1 MSLFDEHKAERRSR
15 ILAAARRLIAER
27 GYDGLTMRDLARAS
41 HVSVPTLYNLFGGK
55 SALLFAELEETFRTV
70 AASLQTA
77 GEGSVV
83 ERAFA
88 VCEAGNRD
96 LLAVPRYSRE
106 LVHLFLVSE
115 DTQTIRR
122 TIAERYI
129 AMMAGILRDGQAA
142 GELVAWADPV
152 AVATRMFAH
161 YVHAMIEWAK
171 GEIDDEQFGAATFYG
186 MSLMLLGLVRGR
198 VARDLARRAQE
209 FQPRAVAR
217 PARRVRKGG

>member
-129 AMMAGILRDGQAA
+129 AMMAGVLRDGQAA

-186 MSLMLLGLVRGR
+186 MSLMLLGLTRGR
-198 VARDLARRAQE
+198 VARELARRAQE
-209 FQPRAVAR
+209 FQQRAVAR
-217 PARRVRKGG
+217 PARRARKGG

>member
-129 AMMAGILRDGQAA
+129 AMMAGVLRDGQAA

-186 MSLMLLGLVRGR
+186 MSLMLLGLTRGR
-198 VARDLARRAQE
+198 VARELARRAQE
-209 FQPRAVAR
+209 FQQRAGAR
-217 PARRVRKGG
+217 PARRARKGG

>member
-122 TIAERYI
+122 TIAQRYI
-129 AMMAGILRDGQAA
+129 AMMAGILRDGRAA

-171 GEIDDEQFGAATFYG
+171 SEIDDEQFGAATFYG
-186 MSLMLLGLVRGR
+186 MSLMLLGLTRGR
-198 VARDLARRAQE
+198 VARELARRAQE
-209 FQPRAVAR
+209 FQSRAIA
-217 PARRVRKGG
+217 PPTRRVRKGG

>member
-77 GEGSVV
+77 GEGSVA

-129 AMMAGILRDGQAA
+129 ALMAGILRDGQAA
-142 GELVAWADPV
+142 GELVAWADPI

-186 MSLMLLGLVRGR
+186 MSLMLLGLARGR
-198 VARDLARRAQE
+198 VARELARRAQE
-209 FQPRAVAR
+209 LQQRVVAR
-217 PARRVRKGG
+217 PARRTRKGG

>member
-129 AMMAGILRDGQAA
+129 AMMAGVLRDGQAA

-186 MSLMLLGLVRGR
+186 MSLMLLGLTRGR
-198 VARDLARRAQE
+198 VARELARRAQE
-209 FQPRAVAR
+209 FQQRVVAR
-217 PARRVRKGG
+217 PARRARKGG